1 MINNSDIV
9 IPYLDYWE
17 GAIVIT
23 LNNLNILYYKMYHTL
38 DLNNIED
45 LNLPQIAKVIE
56 IIWKTTKKLYKEA
69 IQKWI
74 MKTWGRSSD
83 PEYYYNFKLHNLEIF
98 L

>member
-1 MINNSDIV
+1 
-9 IPYLDYWE
+9 
-17 GAIVIT
+17 
-23 LNNLNILYYKMYHTL
+23 MYHTL

-74 MKTWGRSSD
+74 MKT
-83 PEYYYNFKLHNLEIF
+83 
-98 L
+98 